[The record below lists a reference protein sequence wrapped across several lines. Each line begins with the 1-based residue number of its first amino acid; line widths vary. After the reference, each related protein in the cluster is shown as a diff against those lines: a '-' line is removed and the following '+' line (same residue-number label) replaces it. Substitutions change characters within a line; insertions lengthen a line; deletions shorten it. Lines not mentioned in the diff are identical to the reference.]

1 MKSTKEVRC
10 EVDGR
15 MLFKIIDNEYLE
27 ITCSKCGKKLL
38 YPLPTRPLT
47 AYKKSGR
54 IIVENFSKK

>member
-15 MLFKIIDNEYLE
+15 MLFKIIDDEYLE
-27 ITCSKCGKKLL
+27 ITCSKCGRKLL
-38 YPLPTRPLT
+38 YLLPTRPLT
-47 AYKKSGR
+47 AYKKSDR

>member
-1 MKSTKEVRC
+1 MAKIKEVRC

-15 MLFKIIDNEYLE
+15 MLFRIIDNEYLE
-27 ITCSKCGKKLL
+27 ISCSKCGKKLL